1 MTEEEKRAHAIRI
14 AQEMLSE
21 IDFDWIYNDMELGK
35 ALPLSEKDSENV
47 IEDIVEII
55 CTELEVVFRD

>member
-1 MTEEEKRAHAIRI
+1 MTDEEKRAHAIRI
-14 AQEMLSE
+14 AQGMLSE
-21 IDFDWIYNDMELGK
+21 IDFDWVYNDMELGK
-35 ALPLSEKDSENV
+35 VLPPSEKDSENV